1 MAKQVNPDDL
11 SGEERF
17 EMEAAFGRDAVENGD
32 VVRLEE
38 SDLKPVQKK
47 RWPMADL
54 LEVGNYIEYETL
66 SGRVICGEVTEVGAY
81 YVEFDRDTEKCGPG
95 IGYVALD
102 QFGGDRGVQ
111 LELLRVDGED
121 VDVSYEPY
129 PVEE

>member
-1 MAKQVNPDDL
+1 MVKEVNPDGL

-17 EMEAAFGRDAVENGD
+17 EMKAAFGADAVENGD

-54 LEVGNYIEYETL
+54 LEVDDYIEYETL
-66 SGRVICGEVTEVGAY
+66 SGRVICGEVTEVGDY
-81 YVEFDRDTEKCGPG
+81 YCEFDRDTEECGVG
-95 IGYVALD
+95 VGYVAFD
-102 QFGGDRGVQ
+102 SFGGDRGVR
-111 LELLRVDGED
+111 LELLRVNGEPR
-121 VDVSYEPY
+121 DVSYTPY